1 MKSAFLGLEFSHDG
15 WSLVMVIS
23 FAVLYK
29 LAVECGV
36 GIAVLVRCFTNK
48 RATELQIADRLGD
61 GFSRAPFATIVVC
74 INNI

>member
-1 MKSAFLGLEFSHDG
+1 MKSAFLVLDFSHDR
-15 WSLVMVIS
+15 WSLAMVIS
-23 FAVLYK
+23 FAVIFK

-36 GIAVLVRCFTNK
+36 GVAVLVRCFIDK
-48 RATELQIADRLGD
+48 RATETQIADRLGD